1 MVKKIHA
8 PTKIEHD
15 FLRFM
20 VKSLFLV
27 FESVSIV
34 TVFKI
39 LNDVRDTKYTS
50 KFVLSN
56 LNYEMNSFK

>member
-1 MVKKIHA
+1 
-8 PTKIEHD
+8 
-15 FLRFM
+15 M

>member
-27 FESVSIV
+27 FESVS
-34 TVFKI
+34 TVMLFKI
-39 LNDVRDTKYTS
+39 LNDMT
-50 KFVLSN
+50 
-56 LNYEMNSFK
+56 LNTPLDLYYLI